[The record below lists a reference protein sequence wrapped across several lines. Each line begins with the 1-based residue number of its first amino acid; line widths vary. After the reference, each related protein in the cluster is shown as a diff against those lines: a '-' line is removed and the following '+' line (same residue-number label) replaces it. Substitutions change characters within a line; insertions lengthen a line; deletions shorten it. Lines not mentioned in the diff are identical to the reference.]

1 MYVSDL
7 KYDFLDNLE
16 LERGSSK
23 NTIRN
28 YDFYIERLLEF
39 GGSELKPEEI
49 TADLVREYRLWL
61 NRYVN
66 QKGDNL
72 SILTQSYHLIALRNF
87 LIYLQDRDIKS
98 LEPTKVK
105 LPKTIKK
112 QVTFLELD
120 EIKCL
125 LAEISLANEAGLR
138 DFAIVQLLFSAGL
151 RVSEIVALNRDQIN
165 LKRGEFMVRGKG
177 AKDRPVFISQSATQA
192 LLNYLE
198 TRQDNLSP
206 LFISYSKNCVQSQD
220 GNYRRLTVRSIERLI
235 AKYAKLAGI
244 TKDVSPHTM
253 RHSFATDLLIN
264 GADIRSVQSMLGH
277 SSIATTQIYTH
288 VTDTHLKEVH
298 KKFHHNV

>member
-7 KYDFLDNLE
+7 KYEFLENLE

-28 YDFYIERLLEF
+28 YDFYIERLVEF
-39 GGSELKPEEI
+39 GGSELKPEDI
-49 TADLVREYRLWL
+49 TADLVRKYRLWL
-61 NRYVN
+61 NRYIN
-66 QKGDNL
+66 QKGDSL

-87 LIYLQDRDIKS
+87 LMYLQDCDIPS

-105 LPKTIKK
+105 LPKTVKK

-120 EIKCL
+120 EIKRL
-125 LAEISLANEAGLR
+125 LAEIPLTNEAGLR

-192 LLNYLE
+192 LTNYLE
-198 TRQDNLSP
+198 IRQDNLSP
-206 LFISYSKNCVQSQD
+206 LFLSYSKNCVQSQD
-220 GNYRRLTVRSIERLI
+220 GDYRRLTVRSIERLI
-235 AKYAKLAGI
+235 TKYAKLAGL

-298 KKFHHNV
+298 KKFHRNV